1 MIMSVDNSIYLQLKS
16 NITKDL
22 GQTLYLKDVAN
33 ISCTPDIKTQLE
45 KLVVLPKEERGFVV
59 ITVVDIIEIIRL
71 AMPGIPVSSI
81 GEIKVYIE
89 PDTKKDFP
97 GIDLMTFVKVVITC
111 IFTFIGSGLAIM
123 YFHADV
129 NMHEVHRNIVLAIT
143 GETNPNPYWINIPY
157 SIGLGIG
164 IAVFFGIFP
173 SKNKPKTPDP
183 LKIGMLQ
190 YKQDINSYLES
201 KDEREQ
207 EGK

>member
-89 PDTKKDFP
+89 PDTK
-97 GIDLMTFVKVVITC
+97 
-111 IFTFIGSGLAIM
+111 
-123 YFHADV
+123 
-129 NMHEVHRNIVLAIT
+129 
-143 GETNPNPYWINIPY
+143 
-157 SIGLGIG
+157 
-164 IAVFFGIFP
+164 
-173 SKNKPKTPDP
+173 
-183 LKIGMLQ
+183 
-190 YKQDINSYLES
+190 
-201 KDEREQ
+201 
-207 EGK
+207 